1 MRELKDLSGVIG
13 LATWDQETYLPP
25 RAVAARAGQLG
36 TLQSIHHQRL
46 TDPALGR
53 LLDEARGK
61 ELSTDAQAMLRA
73 LSWERDRAVK
83 TPAALVRALAEA
95 QSNGVEA
102 WREARKAK
110 SFSRFAPALERLLA
124 LRREQADALGYE
136 ADRYDALLEA
146 YEPGMRVARLEPVL
160 GALKEKLVPR
170 VKRWAE
176 VTQRQSDPL
185 TGRRFSGDAQW
196 AFTLKLL
203 EDMGFDL
210 EAGRQDRSTHPFT
223 GSTHPTDVRLT
234 TRVDEEDPFSTF
246 SSTVHEGGHGL
257 YEQGFS
263 PEDYGTPLAA
273 APSMGLHESQSRL
286 WENCVGRHRGFWAHY
301 HPLLSKLFPEAMAGV
316 EPEALYRKV
325 NRVEPSLIRVEAD
338 EVTYN
343 LHIILRF
350 ELERKLLS
358 GELPIAELP
367 IEWDR
372 RMAELLGIRP
382 ENDVQG
388 VLQDIHWAWGE
399 LGYFPTY
406 ALGNLYA
413 ATLFRSIQEGIS
425 SLDAELERG
434 NFRVVTEWLRARIH
448 RPGFRLYAE
457 DRVRAATGRGLNDAD
472 FIGYLDAKYGALY
485 GSASAS

>member
-25 RAVAARAGQLG
+25 KAVAARASQLG
-36 TLQSIHHQRL
+36 TLQALHHQRL
-46 TDPALGR
+46 TDSTLGGW
-53 LLDEARGK
+53 LDEARGK
-61 ELSTDAQAMLRA
+61 SLSPDAQAMVRA
-73 LSWERDRAVK
+73 LCWERDRAVK
-83 TPAALVRALAEA
+83 TPAGLVRALAEA
-95 QSNGVEA
+95 QSKGVEA

-110 SFSRFAPALERLLA
+110 DFIRFAPALERLLV

-146 YEPGMRVARLEPVL
+146 YEPGMRVARLGPVL
-160 GALKEKLVPR
+160 EALREKLVPL
-170 VKRWAE
+170 VQRWGERGRRETDLLA
-176 VTQRQSDPL
+176 
-185 TGRRFSGDAQW
+185 GRRFSAEGQW

-246 SSTVHEGGHGL
+246 SSTIHEGGHGL

-286 WENCVGRHRGFWAHY
+286 WENCIGRNRAFWEHY
-301 HPLLSKLFPEAMAGV
+301 HPLLAQLFPESLAGV
-316 EPEALYRKV
+316 DAEAIYRKI
-325 NRVEPSLIRVEAD
+325 NRVEPSLIRVGAD

-343 LHIILRF
+343 LHIVLRY

-358 GELPIAELP
+358 GDLPLSDLP
-367 IEWDR
+367 GEWNR
-372 RMAELLGIRP
+372 RITELLGVTP
-382 ENDVQG
+382 AQDVEG

-413 ATLFRSIQEGIS
+413 ATLLRSIREALPN
-425 SLDAELERG
+425 LDADLGRG
-434 NFRVVTEWLRARIH
+434 QLQGVTGWLRERIH
-448 RPGFRLYAE
+448 RPGFRLFAE
-457 DRVRAATGRGLNDAD
+457 ERVQAATGRGLNDTD
-472 FIGYLDAKYGALY
+472 FIDYLESKYGQLY
-485 GSASAS
+485 GAA